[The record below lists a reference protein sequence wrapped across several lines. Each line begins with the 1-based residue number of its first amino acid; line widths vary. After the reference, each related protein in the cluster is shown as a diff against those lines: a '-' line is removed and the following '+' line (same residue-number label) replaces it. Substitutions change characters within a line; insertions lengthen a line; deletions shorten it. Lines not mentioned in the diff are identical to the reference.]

1 MLTIRK
7 QAERTESAVG
17 RRGGLFMLV
26 AALMLCACLMSVSAH
41 AAESTYL
48 FEVTTGKKTGDEEK
62 IQFFIITYTTESS
75 GNKTVSKF
83 LVPAKDGWEKTYDT
97 LAAVNKT
104 QEERDKAIRDTYGY
118 SGAELKSGK
127 KLFQANST
135 DQYLFTAEEPIK
147 KITRVQVY
155 AADSGSW
162 NCRALRIFR
171 VEKLGGLYRWNTAS
185 SDCYIDFAGDLIAEG
200 SMRMDGNVSWKNDKL
215 ISTRDYEDAAGAD
228 IALKTSGFSSPA
240 RHDLQDNTKKT
251 LTLRFDFADT
261 YGAGLEAL
269 GAMSAKANTLKTMGL
284 AETMAVTLYYV
295 DCYGME
301 RQASVPGVLN
311 AAEYAAGL
319 LGGDAN
325 KAISGLAQQGESM
338 AISVFLPDFD
348 HLAPENGVLVTLGAE
363 EVKSVLGLTAVSS
376 RTGGDAGTLRK
387 TRIELSEDDSAS
399 FVTMA
404 VYDPNDAR
412 IEASI
417 DGTTGALS
425 YQYHGDPLYYQPV
438 TGTGGDPLY
447 CRRENKINLTA
458 YEHGKLL
465 SPRDK
470 TERYLLEL
478 TTDDVAG
485 AGTKDDILMSI
496 GWTDLEGN
504 VKVSDTINVREM
516 SRDFN
521 GWWYGTAG
529 QDIGYYQGVASGQTL
544 RFFVPLQ
551 NVKTITDIKVWMSGE
566 GTQDDWQMRDI
577 ALSTVESFNK
587 RAVVWGGVSADGV
600 SSELRFTRTV
610 MGTLVY
616 RYSDTVEAPTLV
628 QQGSN
633 EKIDVG
639 PSGSSIGG
647 GGTGT
652 GGVEVAQSK
661 KVDWSQIRYSMTYRQ
676 ASQDLGF
683 AKERCLYA
691 VKVNV
696 AGNSSATAEEG
707 DCGSK
712 NLFYFQLVFKNG
724 CSSFVLANQQ
734 LPSDGF
740 VAGASQTFYISTN
753 DDYGDVTAVQII
765 PEDLAEN
772 SDMFD
777 KLKIDS
783 IEIQRHSSAALV
795 PVWTIHNVGWINID
809 YRDEGQMQSITGM
822 AGRGASEL
830 MRTYPVD
837 GSTFNV
843 NFMLSV
849 TTESYP
855 VGSAQFEGNLAAI
868 VYYDS
873 YTPSKGYEE
882 LGDVTK
888 SMYAYMNRTAG
899 SMPDSVGGKT
909 ISDPSLMFRAEHT
922 DRFYFSLNDVR
933 SIKRIELLATSA
945 VNTTWNI
952 SDVSLFMV
960 NGEGSLILNRKGEYE
975 RVYKQGEGLTEL
987 AHGTSEHVPAYGAIL
1002 QPYDGTVNEK
1012 GEKMNNKPTVI
1023 NVSFTENLIDINE
1036 GSKQWTSVVSR
1047 EPVSENDTLNIFL
1060 YPENGKTDHVNGLV
1074 TTLQFATARGT
1085 DEQRST
1091 DKMSAVVYNGQEV
1104 YFATG
1109 INAQG
1114 FKALNSVTVYG
1125 ARGGSGISGGSVRA
1139 VIRRLRSGVVINTW
1153 ELAGSGYTDI
1163 GGITLTNTGKTT
1175 SERQRLLLQLGSDTE
1190 TALLAAEKNDI
1201 AVALYYRSDDPS
1213 GTELRS
1219 PYVYLT
1225 DQGYTQLRPGQMI
1238 ELDYRELN
1246 IAEITGVALV
1256 SSGAINASVD
1266 GARVTDETY
1275 SVETGETVQTK
1286 GVYSFAEKIAVA
1298 QVPYRMTADG
1308 THTIQP
1314 LSLTFATALSAA
1326 GDVSAGTGGP
1336 VRMTVGYYD
1345 RYGDLLQ
1352 KTYDDIRAYIADGA
1366 AGFLAGS
1373 TVRVEMLVPDVEE
1386 LRWIELEPLSEANA
1400 TQGTDVNAVTE
1411 LEATR
1416 AMWTLDSVAASLGN
1430 GTFTKHCDVKQQIV
1444 EGTPQRINLA
1454 DILIAADVYLGGGE
1468 ERQTVTGGTLSMLIP
1483 SGESLRIVPRIIGSY
1498 EGFTGTLSEV
1508 DAASGAIGMAYL
1520 NDTRGYT
1527 EESIAARA
1535 AEASD
1540 SRAAAIWSGASIE
1553 TGTFEVGKNDVSFTP
1568 PRNYTDKWV
1577 QYQLRIVSAESDTS
1591 VLTISVTVKNEPDP
1605 VAQALEKLDKTI
1617 EQEKLDQMQQ
1627 QIDSLNATGVS
1638 GDSGSSAGGDGGSTA
1653 SPADGA
1659 SGA

>member
-7 QAERTESAVG
+7 QAERTGSAVG
-17 RRGGLFMLV
+17 RRGGLFMFA
-26 AALMLCACLMSVSAH
+26 AALMLCVCLMSVSTY

-48 FEVTTGKKTGDEEK
+48 FEATTGKKTGDEEK
-62 IQFFIITYTTESS
+62 IQFFIITYTTEGS
-75 GNKTVSKF
+75 GDKTVSKF
-83 LVPAKDGWEKTYDT
+83 LVPAKDGWEKTYDA

-104 QEERDKAIRDTYGY
+104 QEEQDKAVRDTYGY
-118 SGAELKSGK
+118 SGADLKSGK

-135 DQYLFTAEEPIK
+135 DQYLFTTEEPIN
-147 KITRVQVY
+147 KITRVQVF

-162 NCRALRIFR
+162 NCRALRIFH
-171 VEKLGGLYRWNTAS
+171 VEKLNGLHRWNTAS

-200 SMRMDGNVSWKNDKL
+200 SMSMDGNVSWKNDKL
-215 ISTRDYEDAAGAD
+215 ISTRDSADATGAD

-240 RHDLQDNTKKT
+240 HHGLQDNTKKT

-301 RQASVPGVLN
+301 RQANVPGVLN

-348 HLAPENGVLVTLGAE
+348 HLAPENGVIVTLGAE
-363 EVKSVLGLTAVSS
+363 EVKSVLGLTAISA
-376 RTGGDAGTLRK
+376 RPGGDAGMLRK
-387 TRIELSEDDSAS
+387 NRIELSENDSAS

-404 VYDPNDAR
+404 VYDLKDAR
-412 IEASI
+412 VEASI

-425 YQYHGDPLYYQPV
+425 YKYHGDPLYYQPV

-447 CRRENKINLTA
+447 CRRVNKINLTA

-551 NVKTITDIKVWMSGE
+551 NVRAVTDIKVWMSGA
-566 GTQDDWQMRDI
+566 GTRDDWQMKDI
-577 ALSTVESFNK
+577 TISTVESFNK
-587 RAVVWGGVSADGV
+587 RAVAWSGISADGV
-600 SSELRFTRTV
+600 SSELHFTRTV
-610 MGTLVY
+610 AGTLVY
-616 RYSDTVEAPTLV
+616 RYSDTIENPTLV
-628 QQGSN
+628 QQGSD

-639 PSGSSIGG
+639 PGSGGSIGG
-647 GGTGT
+647 DGA
-652 GGVEVAQSK
+652 EVAKPK
-661 KVDWSQIRYSMTYRQ
+661 KVDWSQIRYSMTFRQ

-683 AKERCLYA
+683 TKERCLYA

-724 CSSFVLANQQ
+724 CSGFVLANQQ

-795 PVWTIHNVGWINID
+795 PVWTINNVGWINID

-830 MRTYPVD
+830 MRTYTVD

-843 NFMLSV
+843 NFMLSI
-849 TTESYP
+849 TTEGYP
-855 VGSAQFEGNLAAI
+855 AGSAQFEGNLAAI

-899 SMPDSVGGKT
+899 NMPDSVGGKT
-909 ISDPSLMFRAEHT
+909 ISDPSLMFRADHT

-975 RVYKQGEGLTEL
+975 RVYKSGEGLTEL
-987 AHGTSEHVPAYGAIL
+987 AHCTSEHVPAYGAIL

-1036 GSKQWTSVVSR
+1036 
-1047 EPVSENDTLNIFL
+1047 
-1060 YPENGKTDHVNGLV
+1060 
-1074 TTLQFATARGT
+1074 
-1085 DEQRST
+1085 
-1091 DKMSAVVYNGQEV
+1091 
-1104 YFATG
+1104 
-1109 INAQG
+1109 
-1114 FKALNSVTVYG
+1114 
-1125 ARGGSGISGGSVRA
+1125 
-1139 VIRRLRSGVVINTW
+1139 
-1153 ELAGSGYTDI
+1153 
-1163 GGITLTNTGKTT
+1163 
-1175 SERQRLLLQLGSDTE
+1175 
-1190 TALLAAEKNDI
+1190 
-1201 AVALYYRSDDPS
+1201 
-1213 GTELRS
+1213 
-1219 PYVYLT
+1219 
-1225 DQGYTQLRPGQMI
+1225 
-1238 ELDYRELN
+1238 
-1246 IAEITGVALV
+1246 
-1256 SSGAINASVD
+1256 
-1266 GARVTDETY
+1266 
-1275 SVETGETVQTK
+1275 
-1286 GVYSFAEKIAVA
+1286 
-1298 QVPYRMTADG
+1298 
-1308 THTIQP
+1308 
-1314 LSLTFATALSAA
+1314 
-1326 GDVSAGTGGP
+1326 
-1336 VRMTVGYYD
+1336 
-1345 RYGDLLQ
+1345 
-1352 KTYDDIRAYIADGA
+1352 
-1366 AGFLAGS
+1366 
-1373 TVRVEMLVPDVEE
+1373 
-1386 LRWIELEPLSEANA
+1386 
-1400 TQGTDVNAVTE
+1400 
-1411 LEATR
+1411 
-1416 AMWTLDSVAASLGN
+1416 
-1430 GTFTKHCDVKQQIV
+1430 
-1444 EGTPQRINLA
+1444 
-1454 DILIAADVYLGGGE
+1454 
-1468 ERQTVTGGTLSMLIP
+1468 
-1483 SGESLRIVPRIIGSY
+1483 
-1498 EGFTGTLSEV
+1498 
-1508 DAASGAIGMAYL
+1508 
-1520 NDTRGYT
+1520 
-1527 EESIAARA
+1527 
-1535 AEASD
+1535 
-1540 SRAAAIWSGASIE
+1540 
-1553 TGTFEVGKNDVSFTP
+1553 
-1568 PRNYTDKWV
+1568 
-1577 QYQLRIVSAESDTS
+1577 
-1591 VLTISVTVKNEPDP
+1591 
-1605 VAQALEKLDKTI
+1605 
-1617 EQEKLDQMQQ
+1617 
-1627 QIDSLNATGVS
+1627 
-1638 GDSGSSAGGDGGSTA
+1638 
-1653 SPADGA
+1653 
-1659 SGA
+1659 